1 MPIEFDP
8 SEEVEL
14 VISFGTVQLLKEANK
29 ILKLF
34 EEDDVV
40 REIMNVIDM
49 LYDSSVEYLSAVS
62 GEEIIEPDEYPG
74 DEDLDEEDEDMAM
87 GIESED
93 EYE

>member
-1 MPIEFDP
+1 MPIDFDP

-49 LYDSSVEYLSAVS
+49 LYDSSVEYLGAVS
-62 GEEIIEPDEYPG
+62 GEVVLEPDEYHG
-74 DEDLDEEDEDMAM
+74 EEDLEEDEDMAM